1 MLNKDKAQIRKTS
14 PYSAAITRE
23 QFLFYEIRTT
33 AQLVVQGLSHD
44 EIINQITSE
53 NLFQYPTEKSVRKM
67 AFACLRRLDA
77 LEDKELIH
85 AIAVEPS
92 SVAKQVCLYA
102 MMKQYRL
109 VWEFMTTVVGAKYRT
124 LDSSFAR
131 SDLNAFFL
139 RLQEQDDG
147 VATWSESTI
156 AKVKQVLMRILVEN
170 EYIDSPNANRLN
182 PVLLCGILE
191 SRIRANGDTL
201 ALSAFNY
208 VE

>member
-1 MLNKDKAQIRKTS
+1 MPNRDVASLRKNS

-23 QFLFYEIRTT
+23 QFLFYEMRTT
-33 AQLVVQGLSHD
+33 AQLVDQGLSHD

-77 LEDKELIH
+77 LEDQVLVH

-102 MMKQYRL
+102 MMKQYQL

-156 AKVKQVLMRILVEN
+156 TKVKQVLMRILVEN
-170 EYIDSPNANRLN
+170 EYLDSPNANRLN
-182 PVLLCGILE
+182 PVLLSGILE
-191 SRIRANGDTL
+191 SRIQANGDTL